1 MIQYQVSNVKGKIKL
16 YLDTSVISALFD
28 DRNPHRQFLT
38 QLFFKNIETFDA
50 YVSEV
55 VLAEIDGTRDVRL
68 RTKLRGMAIPFKLL
82 PIDEESRTLADEY
95 VKHGAIPS
103 DYPEDA
109 LHISIA
115 TVNRIDYL
123 ISWNFEHIVKVKTRR
138 IVNMV
143 NSSLG
148 YPDLEIVTPPEL
160 I

>member
-1 MIQYQVSNVKGKIKL
+1 VNNVKGKIKV
-16 YLDTSVISALFD
+16 YLDTSVLSALFD

-55 VLAEIDGTRDVRL
+55 ILAEIDGTRDIQL
-68 RTKLRGMAIPFKLL
+68 RTKLRGMAISFKLL
-82 PIDEESRTLADEY
+82 PIDEGSRTVAGEY

-115 TVNRIDYL
+115 TVNSIDYL
-123 ISWNFEHIVKVKTRR
+123 VSWNFEHIVKVKTRR

-148 YPDLEIVTPPEL
+148 YPDLEIVAPPEL

>member
-1 MIQYQVSNVKGKIKL
+1 MGEKIKI
-16 YLDTSVISALFD
+16 YIDTSVISALFD
-28 DRNPHRQFLT
+28 ERNPHRQFLT
-38 QLFFKNIETFDA
+38 QLFFKYINTFDA

-68 RTKLRGMAIPFKLL
+68 RARLREIAISLKLL

-95 VKHGAIPS
+95 VRHGAIPS

-123 ISWNFEHIVKVKTRR
+123 ISWNFEHIVRIKTRK

-148 YPDLEIVTPPEL
+148 YPSIEIVTPPEL

>member
-1 MIQYQVSNVKGKIKL
+1 MRRKIKL

-28 DRNPHRQFLT
+28 EKNPQRQFLT
-38 QLFFKNIETFDA
+38 QLFFENIEAFDT

-55 VLAEIDGTRDVRL
+55 VLAEIDETRDTRL
-68 RTKLRGMAIPFKLL
+68 RKKLRETAVSFKILS
-82 PIDEESRTLADEY
+82 IDEESRKLADKY
-95 VKHGAIPS
+95 VGHGAIPS

-115 TVNRIDYL
+115 TVNGVDYL
-123 ISWNFEHIVKVKTRR
+123 LSWNFEHIVKIKTRK

-143 NSSLG
+143 NASLG
-148 YPDLEIVTPPEL
+148 YPDLEIVTPGEL